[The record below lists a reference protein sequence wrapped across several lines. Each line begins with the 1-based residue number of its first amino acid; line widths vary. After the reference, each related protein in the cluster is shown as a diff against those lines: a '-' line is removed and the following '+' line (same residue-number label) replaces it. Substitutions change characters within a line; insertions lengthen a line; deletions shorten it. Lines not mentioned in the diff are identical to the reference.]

1 MESRSSFP
9 ISERRKR
16 ERRVWRAGLALSV
29 LFHLLVYVFWPSG
42 EFQVSPYAAAGPRS
56 GSPRAAAGGMQ
67 AMNVRTPEP
76 RPITPPPVP
85 LPSLE
90 PVEVEFE
97 PEPATDAARVLG
109 ERPGSEGPGLD
120 EGEGAGD
127 GGTAEEGRF
136 RLVPPSPRGMIMP
149 PSSDD
154 LKGTEVQVW
163 VFVDERGRVVP
174 DSTRLRPPTDDRAF
188 NRRLIEEAAQWVFE
202 PARQGGEPVAAWFPY
217 TISM

>member
-1 MESRSSFP
+1 MESRSSLA

-16 ERRVWRAGLALSV
+16 ERRVWRVGLGLSV
-29 LFHLLVYVFWPSG
+29 LFHLLVYVLWPSG
-42 EFQVSPYAAAGPRS
+42 EVLVSPYAAAGPRS
-56 GSPRAAAGGMQ
+56 GSPRAAPGGMQ

-90 PVEVEFE
+90 PVEVDFE

-120 EGEGAGD
+120 EGTGAGD
-127 GGTAEEGRF
+127 GGTADEGRF

-149 PSSDD
+149 P
-154 LKGTEVQVW
+154 
-163 VFVDERGRVVP
+163 
-174 DSTRLRPPTDDRAF
+174 A
-188 NRRLIEEAAQWVFE
+188 
-202 PARQGGEPVAAWFPY
+202 
-217 TISM
+217 